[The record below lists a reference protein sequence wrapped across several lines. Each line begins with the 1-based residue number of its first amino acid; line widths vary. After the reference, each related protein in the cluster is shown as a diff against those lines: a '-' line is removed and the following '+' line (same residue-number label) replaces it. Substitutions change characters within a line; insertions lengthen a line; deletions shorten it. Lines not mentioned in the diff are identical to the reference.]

1 MKIGIGYDVHKFA
14 AGRRLVLGGVE
25 IAHPVG
31 LEGHSDADV
40 LIHAVVDAIL
50 GALGEGDIGRHFP
63 DTDNTYKGIASTCFL
78 DRTRAILAE
87 KGYAVSNI
95 DTTILAMEPKITPHA
110 QRMKEVMAAHLGIG
124 PSQINV
130 KATTT
135 EGLGF
140 VGEKKGMAAYAVA
153 CLVEK

>member
-1 MKIGIGYDVHKFA
+1 MKVGIGYDVHRFA

-25 IAHPVG
+25 IPHHAG

-50 GALGEGDIGRHFP
+50 GALGEGDIGQHFP
-63 DTDNTYKGIASTCFL
+63 DTDRKYKGIDSTYFL
-78 DRTRAILAE
+78 DQAKIVLE
-87 KGYAVSNI
+87 KKGYAISNI
-95 DTTILAMEPKITPHA
+95 DSTILAMEPKVMPHA
-110 QRMKEVMAAHLGIG
+110 SRMKEVMGRHLGID
-124 PSQINV
+124 PARINV

-153 CLVEK
+153 CLRQK

>member
-1 MKIGIGYDVHKFA
+1 MKVGIGYDVHKFA

-25 IAHPVG
+25 IPHPVG

-63 DTDNTYKGIASTCFL
+63 DTDKKYKGIDSTYFL
-78 DRTRAILAE
+78 DQAKVLLAKKGFAI
-87 KGYAVSNI
+87 SNI
-95 DTTILAMEPKITPHA
+95 DSTVLAMEPKIMPHA
-110 QRMKEVMAAHLGIG
+110 LRMKEVMAKHLGID

-140 VGEKKGMAAYAVA
+140 VGERKGMAAYAVA
-153 CLVEK
+153 CLLTI